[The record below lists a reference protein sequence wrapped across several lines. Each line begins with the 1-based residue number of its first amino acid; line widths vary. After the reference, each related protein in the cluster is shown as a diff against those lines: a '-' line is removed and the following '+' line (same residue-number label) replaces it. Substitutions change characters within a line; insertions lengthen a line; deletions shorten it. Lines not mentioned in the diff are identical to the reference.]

1 MQRQPFWL
9 CCQAPVAL
17 FSSAA
22 ASDGDA
28 SGQAARHKEEHM
40 HATTHHKFFENDFI
54 STSIKELEFVRSP
67 FYDLGRAEHAKEG
80 EDAQEFITNI
90 QLKIG
95 MT

>member
-1 MQRQPFWL
+1 M
-9 CCQAPVAL
+9 A
-17 FSSAA
+17 
-22 ASDGDA
+22 
-28 SGQAARHKEEHM
+28 
-40 HATTHHKFFENDFI
+40 
-54 STSIKELEFVRSP
+54 TSIKELEFVRSP